1 MSDFHS
7 HAKGNVN
14 GEREGWEATRC
25 WRHRVKRICIP
36 GCFIYPHQFS
46 VKIRLC
52 NSVNCTMNIHA
63 RLSVFRIRRT
73 ISIFS
78 HNVALPDVCL
88 YNLALLC
95 IKINKWIYY
104 KIGNMGRVMWALQRG
119 CNLVNDQNHPESH
132 SK

>member
-25 WRHRVKRICIP
+25 WRHRVKRICMP

-88 YNLALLC
+88 YNFALLC